1 MKNTIHLQSYGRA
14 EAKPAEEFKVG
25 EKMLWN
31 FGERSTVLAIVKETA
46 KFITSQFENTDRRLK
61 KDRLV
66 AIG

>member
-14 EAKPAEEFKVG
+14 EAKPAIDFTVG

-31 FGERSTVLAIVKETA
+31 FGERSTIVAIVKETE
-46 KFITSQFENTDRRLK
+46 KYITFQFENTDRRLAK
-61 KDRLV
+61 HRLV